1 MYAHSACASV
11 TLGRFLVFWWNF
23 SVLSSFHCW
32 ILQLLLGASTHS
44 FVSVMFSAACV
55 CVCVRVRLCVSAL
68 CLIAW
73 WHVVHGKIDEH
84 QPSDPKQNDLTTTLT
99 WLQIRLDLRPPHHSL
114 LEITKRLWKAVRT
127 FTGLLKTVTR
137 HAYLRRRLRQGVGDT
152 KVFLWSRIEFPAG
165 AGPPVP
171 QSIFPLFCNWWSLQP
186 LVLLIH

>member
-1 MYAHSACASV
+1 MHIAPAHLWRLDDSLCSDGTFLSCPPSTV
-11 TLGRFLVFWWNF
+11 GFYSFFLGQ
-23 SVLSSFHCW
+23 VLTPLCLWCFP
-32 ILQLLLGASTHS
+32 LR
-44 FVSVMFSAACV
+44 
-55 CVCVRVRLCVSAL
+55 VCVRVRLCVSAL

-114 LEITKRLWKAVRT
+114 LEITKWLWKAVRT